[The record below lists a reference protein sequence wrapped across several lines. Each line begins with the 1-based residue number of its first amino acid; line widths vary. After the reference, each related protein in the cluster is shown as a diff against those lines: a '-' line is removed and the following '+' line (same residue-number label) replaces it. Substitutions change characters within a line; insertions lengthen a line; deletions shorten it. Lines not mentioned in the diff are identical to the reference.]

1 MKRIIALSLALLML
15 FSFAGCKKK
24 DIDPATTAGK
34 NGDRVNYNY
43 NMADYVTLGT
53 YKGMEID
60 KSSDLYKNYYN
71 SYFENMVAQ
80 ANAYNLVKEGK
91 LAKNDTAMIEYV
103 GKIDGK
109 EFQGGTSEEE
119 YALTLGSGSFIPG
132 FEDAL
137 IGKEVGKTTVI
148 NIKFP
153 DDYDQTTYYAD
164 DKDMKNGFNL
174 KGKPV
179 EFTVKVNSIRKMPE
193 VNDETAKKLGF
204 KDNAELVKSLEETTV
219 ENCITDTFINSK
231 DFAVKTFPETEKKH
245 YDDLYNEIY
254 SAANQEATT
263 YNAQYGTNVTA
274 DEMLYYMYGM
284 TADNIKYYH
293 QNSLKNEA
301 IMYAIFDAEKLSY
314 TEEEYNAFLSE
325 IAANN
330 SSSTTTVTL
339 EQVKENYKTW
349 QLEAM
354 MINDVVMKF
363 LAKAAVLK

>member
-71 SYFENMVAQ
+71 SYFRNMVAQ
-80 ANAYNLVKEGK
+80 ADAYIKEGI
-91 LAKNDTAMIEYV
+91 LAKGDIAIIEYV
-103 GKIDGK
+103 GRIDGK
-109 EFQGGTSEEE
+109 EFQGGSSEE
-119 YALTLGSGSFIPG
+119 YALVLGSGGFIPG

-137 IGKEVGKTTVI
+137 IGKEIGKTTVI
-148 NIKFP
+148 NLNFP
-153 DDYDQTTYYAD
+153 DDYDQTTYFTD

-174 KGKPV
+174 KGKAV
-179 EFTVKVNSIRKMPE
+179 EFTVKVNSVMPE
-193 VNDETAKKLGF
+193 INEETAKKLGF
-204 KDNAELVKSLEETTV
+204 KDNAELLKALEDTTIQ
-219 ENCITDTFINSK
+219 NCITDNLLNSDK
-231 DFAVKTFPETEKKH
+231 FAVKSFPENEKKH

-363 LAKAAVLK
+363 VAKAAVLK